1 MIFLDQ
7 IHELATKGRCGEIKS
22 VTREE
27 VSSLGRDDL
36 LVLHTIMVAPH
47 VSLALMAMQR
57 VGFFV
62 DLIPEI
68 QESLDLR
75 SSKHFKEIWPHT
87 LRVINQSPPTLTLRW
102 SALFH
107 DLGKAKAFSIKDGK
121 VTFHHHEKISAKI
134 FNSFAK
140 KTKIFSP
147 GQKSCIWSLVSNLGY
162 VEGYDNSWTDS
173 AVRRFAKEIGPFLND
188 ILVLSTADIT
198 TSNPQRRSK
207 ILNKIN
213 TLRQRIADIAV
224 QDAKRSGLPKGLG
237 NEISEALG
245 IPIGPRIG
253 ELRNIL
259 ESKIESG
266 ELLPDREFQYYIG
279 YLRGVI

>member
-57 VGFFV
+57 AGFFV

-140 KTKIFSP
+140 NTKIFSP

-173 AVRRFAKEIGPFLND
+173 AVRRFAKEIGPYLND
-188 ILVLSTADIT
+188 LLILSTADIT

-207 ILNKIN
+207 ILNKIG
-213 TLRQRIADIAV
+213 TLRQRIEEIAV

-259 ESKIESG
+259 ETKIESG
-266 ELLPDREFQYYIG
+266 ELLPDREFQYYID
-279 YLRGVI
+279 YLRGAI

>member
-57 VGFFV
+57 AGFFV